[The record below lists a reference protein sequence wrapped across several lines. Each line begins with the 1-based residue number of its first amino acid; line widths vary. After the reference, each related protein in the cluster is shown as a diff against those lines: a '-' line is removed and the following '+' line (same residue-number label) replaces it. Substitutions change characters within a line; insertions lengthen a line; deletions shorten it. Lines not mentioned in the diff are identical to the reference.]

1 MRPGAGASARVR
13 QMTYAGAVE
22 RRVRPDACT
31 RTFGHMGI
39 RLSSRTSPS
48 RPSGRLP
55 GSTSSAAAELRGVS
69 KTFGAGDQAV
79 RALRDVTIGFAPGV
93 FTAIMGPSGSGKSTL
108 LNVLAGL
115 DRVDAGEVFIG
126 GTEITGLEDR
136 GLTLLRRRRLG
147 FVFQSF
153 NLMPAL
159 TARENIVLPSELDRR
174 RVDEDELASLVHSLG
189 IADRLHHRPSE
200 LSGGQQQRVAIA
212 RALLGRPNLVVC
224 DEPTGALDSTSGA
237 EVLSALRAACD
248 ERRQTVVMVTHDA
261 AAACRADRVLV
272 LRDGRLVEEIDA
284 PTLDRVT
291 TALNDAGA
299 SAAAGSVAS

>member
-1 MRPGAGASARVR
+1 
-13 QMTYAGAVE
+13 
-22 RRVRPDACT
+22 
-31 RTFGHMGI
+31 
-39 RLSSRTSPS
+39 
-48 RPSGRLP
+48 
-55 GSTSSAAAELRGVS
+55 VS

-212 RALLGRPNLVVC
+212 RALLGRPDLVVC

-299 SAAAGSVAS
+299 PAAAGSVAS

>member
-1 MRPGAGASARVR
+1 
-13 QMTYAGAVE
+13 
-22 RRVRPDACT
+22 
-31 RTFGHMGI
+31 
-39 RLSSRTSPS
+39 
-48 RPSGRLP
+48 
-55 GSTSSAAAELRGVS
+55 VS

-212 RALLGRPNLVVC
+212 RALLGRPDLVVC

-291 TALNDAGA
+291 TALNDAGVP
-299 SAAAGSVAS
+299 AAAGSVAS

>member
-1 MRPGAGASARVR
+1 
-13 QMTYAGAVE
+13 
-22 RRVRPDACT
+22 
-31 RTFGHMGI
+31 
-39 RLSSRTSPS
+39 
-48 RPSGRLP
+48 
-55 GSTSSAAAELRGVS
+55 VS
-69 KTFGAGDQAV
+69 KSFGSGDQTV
-79 RALRDVTIGFAPGV
+79 RALRDVSIGFAPGA

-126 GTEITGLEDR
+126 GIEITGLEDR

-174 RVDEDELASLVHSLG
+174 RVDEDELASLVSSLG

-212 RALLGRPNLVVC
+212 RALLGRPDLVVC

-237 EVLSALRAACD
+237 EVLWALRAACD

-291 TALNDAGA
+291 SVLNDVGA
-299 SAAAGSVAS
+299 PAASGSVAS